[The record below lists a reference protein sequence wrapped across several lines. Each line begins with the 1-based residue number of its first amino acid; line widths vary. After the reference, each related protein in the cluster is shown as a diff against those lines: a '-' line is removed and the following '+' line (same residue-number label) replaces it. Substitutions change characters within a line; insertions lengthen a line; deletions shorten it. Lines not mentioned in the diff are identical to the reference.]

1 VSDFPPPP
9 PSCRRRHAAPAG
21 CPLIPR
27 LLAVISNNDGRL
39 SKQEFV
45 QLLDHLNRSKD
56 EEDHK
61 KHADRKM
68 SRLFELHRH
77 KHGVSEGEG
86 ARVKNEVRVEEDP
99 DASAD
104 QVDLGLSPTIPGEDQ
119 EHILADMWEHIV
131 KQTLGPGETV
141 DGAEMNFEQFRAW

>member
-1 VSDFPPPP
+1 M
-9 PSCRRRHAAPAG
+9 
-21 CPLIPR
+21 
-27 LLAVISNNDGRL
+27 
-39 SKQEFV
+39 
-45 QLLDHLNRSKD
+45 LDNLNRSKD
-56 EEDHK
+56 EEN
-61 KHADRKM
+61 HADHSHRNIT
-68 SRLFELHRH
+68 RLFGLHTH
-77 KHGVSEGEG
+77 S
-86 ARVKNEVRVEEDP
+86 KNAASGSSVVPVNASLAPIEEEA